1 MIGYAALNTFF
12 VILISPFFMGV
23 IKKAKALCQRRKGQ
37 PVLQQYYNLLKLFK
51 KETVVSH
58 NSSWIMLKAPYIN
71 IAVIIVASLFVPV
84 LFSYNNTFSFYADHT
99 TDNNTSNYT
108 NPNNASNSPIFGNIL
123 LFLYLLA
130 LGKFF
135 MALSGLDAGSAFGGM
150 GSSREMSLSAILE
163 PITFLILLAFA
174 FVFKTTNFFEIF
186 TLTSTTGIVL
196 ANPALILLAAS
207 LFVVLIAETAR
218 VPVDNPETHLELTMI
233 HEAMILEQSGKNLA
247 LMEASHAIKQTLF
260 MAVFINIFVPFG
272 YIGNTGNIGNS
283 AAITF
288 VSIMIAMLWFSLKG
302 TILAVAIALFES
314 STAKLRLFKV
324 PELFMIS
331 FFLAFLTIIIEVFR

>member
-1 MIGYAALNTFF
+1 MTAILQTLMPDRILEFLLKSLTILGYALLNTLFI
-12 VILISPFFMGV
+12 ILISPFFIGA
-23 IKKAKALCQRRKGQ
+23 IKKIKALCQRRKG
-37 PVLQQYYNLLKLFK
+37 PPILQQYYNLLKLFK
-51 KETVVSH
+51 KETVVSS
-58 NSSWIMLKAPYIN
+58 NSSWIMLAAPYIN
-71 IAVIIVASLFVPV
+71 IAAIIIASLFVPV
-84 LFSYNNTFSFYADHT
+84 LFSY
-99 TDNNTSNYT
+99 DNSL
-108 NPNNASNSPIFGNIL
+108 FGNIL

-135 MALSGLDAGSAFGGM
+135 MALSGLDAGSTFGGM

-186 TLTSTTGIVL
+186 TATSTTDIL
-196 ANPALILLAAS
+196 LTNPALILLAAS

-247 LMEASHAIKQTLF
+247 LMETSHAIKQTLL
-260 MAVFINIFVPFG
+260 MAIFINIFLPFG
-272 YIGNTGNIGNS
+272 YIGNAGT
-283 AAITF
+283 ITF
-288 VSIMIAMLWFSLKG
+288 VSVIISMLAFILKG
-302 TILAVAIALFES
+302 ILLAAAIGLFES